1 MATATFAGRVGKAD
15 KASRGRTAREVTPV
29 AIRSR
34 VELPAGFAER
44 IRGDLGSK
52 LGHAATLI
60 ERGTVRFED
69 VNGPRGGIDIVCRIK
84 LVLSGRPSV
93 QAEEQAATPQAAFA
107 RARAVV
113 VRALARVRDK
123 HDLRASP
130 RPKPARTPAR
140 TSARTSARR
149 GASTSRK
156 ASTKASTRAARAS
169 TRRG

>member
-1 MATATFAGRVGKAD
+1 MATAAFAGRVEKAG
-15 KASRGRTAREVTPV
+15 KASRGRTARETTPV

-34 VELPAGFAER
+34 VTLPAGFDDQ
-44 IRGDLGSK
+44 IRDELASK

-69 VNGPRGGIDIVCRIK
+69 VNGPRGGVDIVCRIK

-93 QAEEQAATPQAAFA
+93 QVEEKAATPKAAFA
-107 RARAVV
+107 RARAVL

-123 HDLRASP
+123 HDLRASS
-130 RPKPARTPAR
+130 RSKSARTPARTPAR
-140 TSARTSARR
+140 TSARRA
-149 GASTSRK
+149 ASTSRK
-156 ASTKASTRAARAS
+156 TSTKASPRAARAG